1 MSRGEIW
8 CTEVR
13 KGRTTRV
20 ETAIRDSAGFKRYM
34 DVITAPV
41 FGASD
46 KPIRMLAIWRD
57 VTEARKARDE
67 AEAARHEAERLA
79 ERLSAVLESTMDSVL
94 VVDRSWRI
102 SYFNIKAMRLLQL
115 DEHAIGLDLW
125 KVFPADGNSVFA
137 IEFRWAMADRSN
149 VSFEEYLEPR
159 GIWLEMHAAPTS
171 EGMSLFFRD
180 IT

>member
-1 MSRGEIW
+1 
-8 CTEVR
+8 
-13 KGRTTRV
+13 
-20 ETAIRDSAGFKRYM
+20 M

-41 FGASD
+41 FGASG

-57 VTEARKARDE
+57 VTELGRQGTRRKPRATKPNAWLNGSQRCSRARWTACWSSTE
-67 AEAARHEAERLA
+67 AGA
-79 ERLSAVLESTMDSVL
+79 SA
-94 VVDRSWRI
+94 I
-102 SYFNIKAMRLLQL
+102 SKAMRLLQL

-125 KVFPADGNSVFA
+125 TVFPADGNSVFA

-159 GIWLEMHAAPTS
+159 GICLEMHAAPTS
-171 EGMSLFFRD
+171 EGMSLFFRE

>member
-1 MSRGEIW
+1 
-8 CTEVR
+8 
-13 KGRTTRV
+13 
-20 ETAIRDSAGFKRYM
+20 M

-102 SYFNIKAMRLLQL
+102 SYFNIKAMRLLQ
-115 DEHAIGLDLW
+115 
-125 KVFPADGNSVFA
+125 PASQARNENRTSSRPREGRAGAVLSA
-137 IEFRWAMADRSN
+137 ADK
-149 VSFEEYLEPR
+149 PR
-159 GIWLEMHAAPTS
+159 N
-171 EGMSLFFRD
+171 
-180 IT
+180 

>member
-1 MSRGEIW
+1 MARSGAPK
-8 CTEVR
+8 C
-13 KGRTTRV
+13 GRAGRRV
-20 ETAIRDSAGFKRYM
+20 SKRRDSAGFKRYM

-41 FGASD
+41 FGASG

-102 SYFNIKAMRLLQL
+102 SYFQS
-115 DEHAIGLDLW
+115 HAP
-125 KVFPADGNSVFA
+125 PA
-137 IEFRWAMADRSN
+137 
-149 VSFEEYLEPR
+149 
-159 GIWLEMHAAPTS
+159 T
-171 EGMSLFFRD
+171 
-180 IT
+180 

>member
-1 MSRGEIW
+1 
-8 CTEVR
+8 
-13 KGRTTRV
+13 
-20 ETAIRDSAGFKRYM
+20 M

-41 FGASD
+41 FGASG

-102 SYFNIKAMRLLQL
+102 SYFNIKAMRLCNLMNTRSGSIYGRFFL
-115 DEHAIGLDLW
+115 RTETRYLRSSSG
-125 KVFPADGNSVFA
+125 G
-137 IEFRWAMADRSN
+137 RWRIA
-149 VSFEEYLEPR
+149 V
-159 GIWLEMHAAPTS
+159 T
-171 EGMSLFFRD
+171 
-180 IT
+180 